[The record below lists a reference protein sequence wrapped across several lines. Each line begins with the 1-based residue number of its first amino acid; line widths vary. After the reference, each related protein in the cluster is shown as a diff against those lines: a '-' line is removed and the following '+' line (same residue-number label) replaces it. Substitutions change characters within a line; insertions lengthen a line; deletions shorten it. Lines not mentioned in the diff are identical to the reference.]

1 MPGEVHNGYE
11 EKILL
16 RKSGQHWHR
25 LPRGVVESVVSLE
38 GFKKHGNVALR
49 DVGEWAWWGW
59 VGGWTW

>member
-49 DVGEWAWWGW
+49 DVG
-59 VGGWTW
+59 